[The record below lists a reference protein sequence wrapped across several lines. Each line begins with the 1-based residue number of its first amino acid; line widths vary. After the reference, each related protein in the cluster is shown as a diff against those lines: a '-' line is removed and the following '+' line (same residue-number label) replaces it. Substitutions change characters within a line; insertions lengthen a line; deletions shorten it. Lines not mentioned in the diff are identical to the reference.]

1 MPTEHIHIIEDQAD
15 IINLVKFNLEA
26 EGFSVTSSR
35 DGAEGLD
42 AVRRAPPDLLIL
54 DLGLP
59 SLDGFHICQQLKQ
72 DEATRQVPIL
82 ILTVRGGEPDIVQG
96 LRLGADD
103 YVTKPFR
110 IGELIA
116 RVKAVRRRYRET
128 AARAEQRVIE
138 AAGVRIDL
146 DRFEVLVDGEPVV
159 FTPTEFRLLQT
170 LAALPGRVFTREN
183 LIDTA
188 VGDDV
193 CVMDHNI
200 DVHIGNIRKKL
211 GERRELIETVWG
223 VGYRFRE

>member
-1 MPTEHIHIIEDQAD
+1 MPTERVHIIEDQAD

-26 EGFSVTSSR
+26 EGFAVTSSR

-42 AVRRAPPDLLIL
+42 AVRRDPPDLVVL

-59 SLDGFHICQQLKQ
+59 SMDGFYICQQLKQ

-128 AARAEQRVIE
+128 SAQAEQRVIE
-138 AAGVRIDL
+138 AAGIVIDL

-170 LAALPGRVFTREN
+170 LAAMPGRVFTREN
-183 LIDTA
+183 LIDAA

-193 CVMDHNI
+193 CVMDHNV

-223 VGYRFRE
+223 IGYRFRE

>member
-1 MPTEHIHIIEDQAD
+1 MPTERVHIIEDQAD

-26 EGFSVTSSR
+26 EGFAVTSSR

-42 AVRRAPPDLLIL
+42 AVRRDPPDLVVL

-59 SLDGFHICQQLKQ
+59 SMDGFYICQQLKQ

-128 AARAEQRVIE
+128 STQAERRVIE
-138 AAGVRIDL
+138 AAGIVIDL

-170 LAALPGRVFTREN
+170 LAAMPGRVFTREN
-183 LIDTA
+183 LIDSA

-193 CVMDHNI
+193 CVMDHNV

-223 VGYRFRE
+223 IGYRFRE